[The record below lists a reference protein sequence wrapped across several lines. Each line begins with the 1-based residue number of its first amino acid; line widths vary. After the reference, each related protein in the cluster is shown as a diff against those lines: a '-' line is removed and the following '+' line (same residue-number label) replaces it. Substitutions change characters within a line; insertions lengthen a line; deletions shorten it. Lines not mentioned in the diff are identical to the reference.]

1 MPFRRIFTGIILYLR
16 VQNVRYRLKV
26 RIGPPTQTKDASLR
40 TPCQIMV
47 GGCYRI
53 AAILMMFDDLSG
65 KWSIARLNKN
75 LQGCHDGHAP

>member
-1 MPFRRIFTGIILYLR
+1 MYDTGSR
-16 VQNVRYRLKV
+16 
-26 RIGPPTQTKDASLR
+26 
-40 TPCQIMV
+40 CEIMV

-75 LQGCHDGHAP
+75 